1 MRKDAVDD
9 FDEHLPSLRAD
20 ARDHDF
26 SDDPEPEPYAEP
38 RQARRRA
45 PAAREQE
52 AVYSPPVVKV
62 KAPGSGALWALVLAL
77 VIALGGLGWWSF
89 QQISLMEQQLVATQE
104 SFAKVSEEAAGRLR
118 DISGKMAAGENSTTS
133 DTESL
138 KQALK
143 QLQGQFDDQS
153 RTAQGVAG
161 QQGDFAKRLD
171 QLATQLSSQQASHDQ
186 AIKALAADIAS
197 LKAAQAGQGSNDTR
211 LKGLETDVA
220 ALKKQGDSAARIGQ
234 VEQDLIVL
242 RSELD
247 NRPAPSASN
256 GPTNQEFDSFRGQ
269 ATRNFNT
276 LQSQI
281 QNLQQQID
289 ARR

>member
-9 FDEHLPSLRAD
+9 FDENLPSLRAD

-26 SDDPEPEPYAEP
+26 SSDPAPDTEP
-38 RQARRRA
+38 RKAPRRA
-45 PAAREQE
+45 PAREHE

-77 VIALGGLGWWSF
+77 VIALGVLGWWSF

-118 DISGKMAAGENSTTS
+118 DISGKMAAGETSATT
-133 DTESL
+133 DTESF

-161 QQGDFAKRLD
+161 QQGDLGKRLD
-171 QLATQLSSQQASHDQ
+171 QLTAQLSSQQASHDQ
-186 AIKALAADIAS
+186 ALKAMAADIAS

-211 LKGLETDVA
+211 LKGLESDVA
-220 ALKKQGDSAARIGQ
+220 ALKKQGDTGTRIGQ

-242 RSELD
+242 RSELE
-247 NRPAPSASN
+247 NRPAASASN
-256 GPTNQEFDSFRGQ
+256 GPSNQEFDAFRGQ

-289 ARR
+289 TRR